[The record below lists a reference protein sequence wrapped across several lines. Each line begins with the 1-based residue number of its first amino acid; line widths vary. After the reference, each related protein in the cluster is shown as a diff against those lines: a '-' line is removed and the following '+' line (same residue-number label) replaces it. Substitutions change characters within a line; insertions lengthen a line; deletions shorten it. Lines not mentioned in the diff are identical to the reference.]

1 MEENSVGEFV
11 QVQGYGTC
19 CGSVLHVLESM
30 RMGVCKEGSCEYV
43 CVCVCVCSRVCVCVC
58 VSVRLCICL
67 FVFDSV
73 YAGVCVCV
81 SV

>member
-43 CVCVCVCSRVCVCVC
+43 CVCVCSRVCVCLCVCAFVYLFVC
-58 VSVRLCICL
+58 V
-67 FVFDSV
+67 
-73 YAGVCVCV
+73 
-81 SV
+81 

>member
-19 CGSVLHVLESM
+19 CGSVLRVLESM

-43 CVCVCVCSRVCVCVC
+43 CVCVFACVCVCVC
-58 VSVRLCICL
+58 VCVFVCLCLILCMR
-67 FVFDSV
+67 
-73 YAGVCVCV
+73 VCVCV